1 MDDRRVEQYEVV
13 YATEP
18 NCLTELVNRRLKR
31 GWYIHG
37 RTFAFQIP
45 GTVRVR
51 YHQPMVRYEGW
62 ELELNLDEGEMPE

>member
-1 MDDRRVEQYEVV
+1 MDDRRVVQYEVV
-13 YATEP
+13 YASEP
-18 NCLTELVNRRLKR
+18 DCFNELVKR
-31 GWYIHG
+31 HLDKGWHIHG

-51 YHQPMVRYEGW
+51 YNQPMVRYEGW